1 MSSGNRPVL
10 YFFLPITLTNWALE
24 APDALVP
31 EEPPMALTSH
41 AGLPHRE
48 DTSDPLEDLKR
59 SEDEYVATEKEATFY
74 LAKRPTAS
82 LIN

>member
-1 MSSGNRPVL
+1 
-10 YFFLPITLTNWALE
+10 
-24 APDALVP
+24 
-31 EEPPMALTSH
+31 MALTSH